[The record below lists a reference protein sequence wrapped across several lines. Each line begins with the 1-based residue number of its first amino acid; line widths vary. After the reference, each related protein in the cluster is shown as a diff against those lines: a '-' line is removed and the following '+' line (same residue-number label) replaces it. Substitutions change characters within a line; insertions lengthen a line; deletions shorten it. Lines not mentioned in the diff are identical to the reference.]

1 MNVKQCGLAKAR
13 GLWGRFA
20 RPLRDR
26 RGVTSI
32 EYGILAAGVA
42 VLIGALVSSEG
53 TFSTTINDLFQGI
66 LDQLPQSQS
75 K

>member
-1 MNVKQCGLAKAR
+1 MERPPMKSCFAMLSRRVT
-13 GLWGRFA
+13 RFPA
-20 RPLRDR
+20 DE

-42 VLIGALVSSEG
+42 VLIGALVATDG
-53 TFSTTINDLFQGI
+53 TFSTTISQLFQNI
-66 LDQLPQSQS
+66 LDQLPQASA

>member
-1 MNVKQCGLAKAR
+1 MRSCFVLPRGIKRLLA
-13 GLWGRFA
+13 
-20 RPLRDR
+20 DE

-42 VLIGALVSSEG
+42 VLIGALVATDG
-53 TFSTTINDLFQGI
+53 TFSTTINQLFQNI
-66 LDQLPQSQS
+66 LDQLPQASA